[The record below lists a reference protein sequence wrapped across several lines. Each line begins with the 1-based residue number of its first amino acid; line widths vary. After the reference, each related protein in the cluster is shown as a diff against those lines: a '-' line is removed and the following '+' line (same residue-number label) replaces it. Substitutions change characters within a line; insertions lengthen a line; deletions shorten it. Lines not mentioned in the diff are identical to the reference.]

1 MYFFLCTRRKAKNSK
16 EDNVDEVHKLI
27 KFFTEMKAANEQFF
41 FDIQADASNSIKNIF
56 WSNASCQGNYEDFG
70 DCITFDT
77 TYKTNIHMMP
87 LGVFVGVNHH
97 LQSCIFACALV
108 RDESEESFVWL
119 FNTFLR
125 CMKGKQ
131 PMIILT
137 GITSST
143 YL

>member
-1 MYFFLCTRRKAKNSK
+1 MCKCRKAKNSK
-16 EDNVDEVHKLI
+16 DDSVGEVHKLI
-27 KFFTEMKAANEQFF
+27 RFFTEMKTANDQFF
-41 FDIQADASNSIKNIF
+41 FDIQVDETDNIKNIF

-77 TYKTNIHMMP
+77 TYKTNKHKMP

-108 RDESEESFVWL
+108 RDESEDSFVWL
-119 FNTFLR
+119 FQTFLK
-125 CMKGKQ
+125 CMKWKQ

-137 GITSST
+137 GNEA
-143 YL
+143 LKKM